1 MKKITIVF
9 FCLLIFSFGYTQT
22 IDEGFDDITTL
33 TGWNQVNA
41 SSTVGT
47 SNWFQ
52 GNPDVLPSFDGAPTS
67 YIGANF
73 NATTGAS
80 TINNFLITPVITLSD
95 GDEISF
101 YTRTVAGS
109 NFPDR
114 LELRLSTS
122 GAGSTDPSG
131 PADVGSYT
139 TLLQEVNPGLTVG
152 GYPETWTQYTITL
165 SGIGTNVDCRIAFRY
180 WVTNGGPSGANSN
193 FIGIDRVFAGTPP
206 TCINPSGFTLE
217 SITGTTAEISW
228 TDNNG
233 PGTTFDIEWGEA
245 GFLVGAGNQ
254 VNGLTNPIYEFTGLD
269 PDTLYSFLV
278 TANCTGGN
286 GSSSQVGPVQF
297 LTAFDCSTFA
307 VPYSETFDNDN
318 KFVSCFSTED
328 IDGNALS
335 WITQQDLDLD
345 GDTIPETFATNAT
358 GTATGSNV
366 NDWMISPGLSLT
378 GGTEY
383 QLTTAYN
390 IISGSATGSLE
401 AFIID
406 APSSSAN
413 VVASLFSNTGFTTQ
427 GEFATLET
435 NAYQEI
441 NTFTPIT
448 SGTYYIAYRS
458 FGPTGGGFILLF
470 DSILE
475 ISLSTDEQ
483 ILNAFSHHY
492 DKINETLEINHQS
505 FNFENVEIFNALGQI
520 VLRKELSTN
529 QEQINVN
536 QISSGVYVVN
546 VKINGLIKTFK
557 FIKG

>member
-1 MKKITIVF
+1 MKKITILF
-9 FCLLIFSFGYTQT
+9 FYLLICNFGFAQT

-47 SNWFQ
+47 TNWFQ
-52 GNPDVLPSFDGAPTS
+52 GNPGVFPSFDGPTNS

-101 YTRTVAGS
+101 YTRTGAGS

-131 PADVGSYT
+131 PTDVGSYT

-165 SGIGTNVDCRIAFRY
+165 TGIGTNIDCRIAFRY
-180 WVTNGGPSGANSN
+180 WVTNGGPDGANSN

-206 TCINPSGFTLE
+206 TCINPTGFTLDNL
-217 SITGTTAEISW
+217 TTTTAEISW
-228 TDNNG
+228 TDSNG

-245 GFLVGAGNQ
+245 GFLVGAGNM
-254 VNGLTNPIYEFTGLD
+254 VNGLTSATYEFTGLD
-269 PDTLYSFLV
+269 PDTVYSFFV

-297 LTAFDCSTFA
+297 LTAFDCSTVAF
-307 VPYSETFDNDN
+307 PYNETFDNDN
-318 KFVSCFSTED
+318 RFVSCFATED
-328 IDGNALS
+328 GDGNTLS
-335 WITQQDLDLD
+335 WITQQDIDLD

-358 GTATGSNV
+358 GTANGSNV
-366 NDWMISPGLSLT
+366 DDWMISPGLSLT

-390 IISGSATGSLE
+390 IINGTATGSLE
-401 AFIID
+401 AFILD
-406 APSSSAN
+406 GPSSTAN
-413 VVASLFSNTGFTTQ
+413 IVATLFSNTGFTTQ
-427 GEFATLET
+427 GAFATLET

-441 NTFTPIT
+441 DTFTPSS
-448 SGTYYIAYRS
+448 SGTYYVAYRS
-458 FGPTGGGFILLF
+458 FGPTGGGFILMF

-483 ILNAFSHHY
+483 ILNSFSYNY
-492 DKINETLEINHQS
+492 DVLNQTLEIKHQS
-505 FNFENVEIFNALGQI
+505 LNFENIEIFNSLGQR
-520 VLRKELSTN
+520 VLKNNLTTN
-529 QEQINVN
+529 HEFINVSE
-536 QISSGVYVVN
+536 ISAGVYMASIE
-546 VKINGLIKTFK
+546 INGLNKTIK
-557 FIKG
+557 FIKN